1 MVNNTKEKIETI
13 IIKTVRT
20 TLKELEKKKY
30 TNANQTLYQKT
41 ETLLYKYPNLKIHLN
56 NIELDIKDIIEEGT
70 KYKSKD
76 IVIFTGKGSPG
87 SEEYQSAVEV

>member
-76 IVIFTGKGSPG
+76 IVIFCPLF
-87 SEEYQSAVEV
+87 YYIFNI